1 MTKLEYLNNIGIF
14 DEHFKTLED
23 VRGFIAG
30 LSKTEKL
37 LYHRH
42 ILKLPVSTFNEKD
55 INILIY
61 SDYIKECKRI
71 AAERQQGRAEALSL
85 SPSLARGL
93 MWLAVGLAVVVVV
106 ALFIISI
113 DAYIKL

>member
-1 MTKLEYLNNIGIF
+1 MTKLEYLNNIYIF

-37 LYHRH
+37 IYHRH
-42 ILKLPVSTFNEKD
+42 ILRLPVSSFNEKD

-61 SDYIKECKRI
+61 SDYIKKCKRI
-71 AAERQQGRAEALSL
+71 AAERQQGRAEGFS
-85 SPSLARGL
+85 SSLACGL

-113 DAYIKL
+113 DAYIKI

>member
-1 MTKLEYLNNIGIF
+1 MNTLQYLNNIGIF

-23 VRGFIAG
+23 VRGFISG

-37 LYHRH
+37 IYHRH
-42 ILKLPVSTFNEKD
+42 ILRLPVSSFNEKD

-71 AAERQQGRAEALSL
+71 AAERQQGRAEGFS
-85 SPSLARGL
+85 SSLARGL
-93 MWLAVGLAVVVVV
+93 LWLAVGLAVVVVV
-106 ALFIISI
+106 ALFIISL
-113 DAYIKL
+113 DAFIKL

>member
-1 MTKLEYLNNIGIF
+1 MTKLEYLNNIDIF
-14 DEHFKTLED
+14 DENFKTLED

-37 LYHRH
+37 IYHRH
-42 ILKLPVSTFNEKD
+42 ILKLPVSSFNEKD

-71 AAERQQGRAEALSL
+71 AAERKGRAEAEGLS
-85 SPSLARGL
+85 SSLACGL

-113 DAYIKL
+113 DVYIKL

>member
-1 MTKLEYLNNIGIF
+1 MNTLQYLNNIGIF
-14 DEHFKTLED
+14 NENFKTLED
-23 VRGFIAG
+23 VRGFISG
-30 LSKTEKL
+30 LSRTEKL
-37 LYHRH
+37 IYHRH
-42 ILKLPVSTFNEKD
+42 ILKLPVSSFNEKD

-71 AAERQQGRAEALSL
+71 AAERTGRAEAEGFS
-85 SPSLARGL
+85 SSLAYGL

-113 DAYIKL
+113 DAYIKI